1 MRSKIFT
8 LLVTSLMVLS
18 VSATPVKKSHNPVK
32 NEKQTE
38 SAENGFQLSPM
49 KIAEAPISTSF
60 TTGDKVQWTSKYNAD
75 WTDNAATDGWFQL
88 MNPIE
93 EDWIVSIS
101 TENSPRTTGEFDAAD
116 LDADYTYIKIWD
128 EQQEEYVALVPT
140 DMHAVLSK
148 DTNGIITGVLT
159 IDDQTTGKTYEATL
173 KHDPS
178 KRVPLLK
185 DTDEAV
191 NVHFEYAEVVQLYA
205 KGTTA
210 TTKKTLTLRTLK
222 ADKSY
227 QLHLILYA
235 ASADADI
242 TIPEGEYTFSTA
254 STELAG
260 TALASSGI
268 TQTQT
273 GSSITPSYLGATD
286 GQYITDLWFFRTGK
300 ITVKKVTI
308 DDKPTLYMV
317 IEGKNSVDKDVKVTI
332 GRDPSSSGIND
343 IKGDA
348 AETLKVSK
356 VIENGIMFIEREG
369 VRYNL
374 QGIRVK

>member
-75 WTDNAATDGWFQL
+75 WTDYAATKGWFQL
-88 MNPIE
+88 MNTAD

-101 TENSPRTTGEFDAAD
+101 TDNSPRNTGEFDAAD

-128 EQQEEYVALVPT
+128 EQQEKYVALVPT

-178 KRVPLLK
+178 KSVPMSY

-191 NVHFEYAEVVQLYA
+191 NVHFEYSEVVQLYA

-254 STELAG
+254 STELPG
-260 TALASSGI
+260 TALASSGV
-268 TQTQT
+268 TQT
-273 GSSITPSYLGATD
+273 GSINPSYLGATD

-317 IEGKNSVDKDVKVTI
+317 IEGKNSFDQDVKVTI
-332 GRDPSSSGIND
+332 GRDPSSGIND

>member
-75 WTDNAATDGWFQL
+75 WTDYAATKGWFQL
-88 MNPIE
+88 MNTAD

-101 TENSPRTTGEFDAAD
+101 TDNSPRNTGEFDAAD

-128 EQQEEYVALVPT
+128 EQQEKYVALVPT

-178 KRVPLLK
+178 KSVPMSY

-191 NVHFEYAEVVQLYA
+191 NVHFEYSEVVQLYA

-260 TALASSGI
+260 TALASSGV
-268 TQTQT
+268 TQT
-273 GSSITPSYLGATD
+273 GSINPSYLGATD

-317 IEGKNSVDKDVKVTI
+317 IEGKNSFDQDVKVTI

>member
-75 WTDNAATDGWFQL
+75 WTDYAATKGWFQL
-88 MNPIE
+88 MNTAD

-101 TENSPRTTGEFDAAD
+101 TDNSPRNTGEFDAAD

-128 EQQEEYVALVPT
+128 EQQEKYVALVPT

-178 KRVPLLK
+178 KSVPMSY

-191 NVHFEYAEVVQLYA
+191 NVHFEYSEVVQLYA

-260 TALASSGI
+260 TALASSGV
-268 TQTQT
+268 TQT
-273 GSSITPSYLGATD
+273 GSINPSYLGATD

-317 IEGKNSVDKDVKVTI
+317 IEGKNSFDQDVKVTI
-332 GRDPSSSGIND
+332 GRDPSSGIND

>member
-75 WTDNAATDGWFQL
+75 WTDRAATQGWFHL
-88 MNPIE
+88 MNTAD
-93 EDWIVSIS
+93 EDWVVSIS

-128 EQQEEYVALVPT
+128 EQQEKYVALVPT

-178 KRVPLLK
+178 KSVPMSY

-191 NVHFEYAEVVQLYA
+191 NVHFEYSEVVQFYA

-210 TTKKTLTLRTLK
+210 TTKKTITLRTLK

-260 TALASSGI
+260 TALASSGV
-268 TQTQT
+268 TQT
-273 GSSITPSYLGATD
+273 GSIFPSYLGATD
-286 GQYITDLWFFRTGK
+286 GQNITDLWFFRTGK

-317 IEGKNSVDKDVKVTI
+317 IEGKNSFDQDVKVTI